1 MMGEAYD
8 VDTIRGCCCC
18 LGCEREVGGGRGR
31 GRDEEGRVVGLA
43 MPEDATRRRNETIEA

>member
-1 MMGEAYD
+1 MGEAYD